1 MRMAWIVAPVV
12 GVAACVGAL
21 AWSAQDDE
29 PSRANAYK
37 QLELFADVL
46 VKVENDYVTSVDEQ
60 KMIQSA
66 IQGMLSSLDPHSNYL
81 APEDFKDMQVQ
92 TRGEYGGLG
101 IEVTSEDGLVKVVS
115 PIDETPAAK
124 AGIQAGDYLTAI
136 DGESIVGYTLN
147 DAVSRMRGAVGTA
160 IVLTVAREGAEP
172 FDVSLTRQIIAPK
185 SVTWKM
191 DKDVG
196 ILRVSAFNEKTGDA
210 FETAIRDMR
219 RQAGGGLKGV
229 VIDLRNNPG
238 GLLDQSIKV
247 SDALLDGGEVVSTR
261 GRRPDQ
267 IERYNA
273 SRGDMLAGI
282 PAVVI
287 INGGSASAS
296 EIVAG
301 ALQDRG
307 RALVIGTTSFGKG
320 SVQTVIPLKG
330 GRDGALRLTTARYY
344 TPAGRSIQGSGIEPD
359 IEVAAIRVD
368 PSKLKRLGISEA
380 DLPRALN
387 NDNGTKRRGPHIPE
401 DQPPENWDKAADYQ
415 MKRAIDYLQ
424 QGVVAERL
432 RAKAG

>member
-1 MRMAWIVAPVV
+1 
-12 GVAACVGAL
+12 
-21 AWSAQDDE
+21 
-29 PSRANAYK
+29 
-37 QLELFADVL
+37 
-46 VKVENDYVTSVDEQ
+46 
-60 KMIQSA
+60 
-66 IQGMLSSLDPHSNYL
+66 
-81 APEDFKDMQVQ
+81 
-92 TRGEYGGLG
+92 
-101 IEVTSEDGLVKVVS
+101 
-115 PIDETPAAK
+115 
-124 AGIQAGDYLTAI
+124 
-136 DGESIVGYTLN
+136 
-147 DAVSRMRGAVGTA
+147 
-160 IVLTVAREGAEP
+160 
-172 FDVSLTRQIIAPK
+172 
-185 SVTWKM
+185 
-191 DKDVG
+191 
-196 ILRVSAFNEKTGDA
+196 
-210 FETAIRDMR
+210 
-219 RQAGGGLKGV
+219 
-229 VIDLRNNPG
+229 
-238 GLLDQSIKV
+238 
-247 SDALLDGGEVVSTR
+247 
-261 GRRPDQ
+261 
-267 IERYNA
+267 
-273 SRGDMLAGI
+273 MLAGI